1 MSYVIISTQNIII
14 STNHVITNIYG
25 VMETDLEMF
34 LLRAMIAGYV
44 FYVFWVIQTNLNNQ

>member
-1 MSYVIISTQNIII
+1 
-14 STNHVITNIYG
+14 
-25 VMETDLEMF
+25 METDLEMF